1 MKTNKLL
8 SNYFNVTSN
17 FLNKK
22 LPQEDLYKPISYIF
36 NLGGKQVRPFFLI
49 YSYKIFGGKEK
60 KINKVALA
68 LECLHNFSLIHDDVM
83 DNAEKRRG
91 KLTVQKKWNQ
101 NTAILSGDALLIL
114 CFKILNSINSNKKH
128 QIINEFTEASLKICE
143 GQQIDLQMEGLSII
157 SKDEYF
163 EMIKLKTAALFMFCF
178 KMGCYLAGGDRKNQ
192 ILMKDIGLKIGLL
205 FQIQD
210 DYLDF
215 FGTKKV
221 GKKIGQDVLE
231 NKKTFLFCEFI
242 NHANDKDKKEF
253 IFNYNKKKSEPTEK
267 IKYVKSI
274 FKNYDIKNKTL
285 NEINILT
292 SSIVSLISKLSITKK
307 NKEEFSK
314 YINELSSRTN

>member
-8 SNYFNVTSN
+8 SDYFSETSK

-36 NLGGKQVRPFFLI
+36 NLGGKKIRPFFLI
-49 YSYKIFGGKEK
+49 YAYKIFGGKEK

-68 LECLHNFSLIHDDVM
+68 LESLHNFSLIHDDVM

-114 CFKILNSINSNKKH
+114 CFRILNSINSNKKN
-128 QIINEFTEASLKICE
+128 QIINEFTDASLKICE

-157 SKDEYF
+157 SQDEYF

-192 ILMKDIGLKIGLL
+192 RIMKDIGLKIGLL

-215 FGTKKV
+215 FGTNKV

-242 NHANDKDKKEF
+242 KHANDKDKKEF
-253 IFNYNKKKSEPTEK
+253 IFNYNKKKSEPIQK
-267 IKYVKSI
+267 MRYVKSI
-274 FKNYDIKNKTL
+274 FKKYDIKNKTL

-292 SSIVSLISKLSITKK
+292 SSIVLSISKLSITKK
-307 NKEEFSK
+307 NKEEFAK

>member
-1 MKTNKLL
+1 MRIR
-8 SNYFNVTSN
+8 
-17 FLNKK
+17 FLEEK
-22 LPQEDLYKPISYIF
+22 
-36 NLGGKQVRPFFLI
+36 
-49 YSYKIFGGKEK
+49 K

-68 LECLHNFSLIHDDVM
+68 LESLHNFSLIHDDVM

-114 CFKILNSINSNKKH
+114 CFRILNSINSNKKN
-128 QIINEFTEASLKICE
+128 QIINEFTDASLKICE
-143 GQQIDLQMEGLSII
+143 GQQIDLKMEGLSII

-178 KMGCYLAGGDRKNQ
+178 KMGCYLAGGNLKNQ
-192 ILMKDIGLKIGLL
+192 RIMKDIGLKIGLL

-253 IFNYNKKKSEPTEK
+253 LFNYNKNISEPTEK
-267 IKYVKSI
+267 LRYVKKI
-274 FKNYDIKNKTL
+274 FKKYDIKHKTL

>member
-1 MKTNKLL
+1 MKKNKLL
-8 SNYFNVTSN
+8 SNYFNETSK

-22 LPQEDLYKPISYIF
+22 LPKEDLYKPISYIF

-68 LECLHNFSLIHDDVM
+68 LESLHNFSLIHDDVM

-114 CFKILNSINSNKKH
+114 CFRILNSINSNKKN
-128 QIINEFTEASLKICE
+128 QIINEFTDASLKICE

-178 KMGCYLAGGDRKNQ
+178 KMGCYLAGGDLKNQ
-192 ILMKDIGLKIGLL
+192 RIMKDIGLKIGLL

-215 FGTKKV
+215 YGTKKV
-221 GKKIGQDVLE
+221 GKKLDRM
-231 NKKTFLFCEFI
+231 
-242 NHANDKDKKEF
+242 
-253 IFNYNKKKSEPTEK
+253 Y
-267 IKYVKSI
+267 
-274 FKNYDIKNKTL
+274 
-285 NEINILT
+285 
-292 SSIVSLISKLSITKK
+292 
-307 NKEEFSK
+307 
-314 YINELSSRTN
+314 